1 MTWGRAVV
9 QIPNRCAAT
18 TNVVVYARGGCEMS
32 PKDNIELANSTQG
45 SPYGREGLGGSL
57 INLILGGVILWVG
70 QTTFQHNGQLSGMV
84 HQLEAVNDRYTAL
97 RDRHDK
103 LISTLNDRTK
113 ARFTEQDGEKLEHEI
128 ERVALNAQAIKEHV
142 QERIGT
148 LRLALASVDMSVQ
161 NLRDQTLEVGV
172 MNPRRG
178 RPENARADRIPRLQY
193 EIDRLRGILS
203 ANSASN
209 ARLRQAG
216 HSHATF
222 PASASGYRPQNA
234 ANRSHVTP
242 PEWQEHT
249 TAYAR

>member
-1 MTWGRAVV
+1 MGKSRR
-9 QIPNRCAAT
+9 PDSESLRCDDELSGLHQ
-18 TNVVVYARGGCEMS
+18 GGCKVS
-32 PKDNIELANSTQG
+32 PKNEFELLNSTQG

-84 HQLEAVNDRYTAL
+84 QQLEAVNDRYTAL
-97 RDRHDK
+97 RDRHDA
-103 LISTLNDRTK
+103 LIATLNDRTK
-113 ARFTEQDGEKLEHEI
+113 ARFTEQDGEKLEHQI
-128 ERVALNAQAIKEHV
+128 QGVALNVQAIKEHT

-161 NLRDQTLEVGV
+161 NLRDQTLEAGV

-178 RPENARADRIPRLQY
+178 GPQNARADRIPQLRY
-193 EIDRLRGILS
+193 EVDQLRSIIS

-209 ARLRQAG
+209 ARFRQTG
-216 HSHATF
+216 HSATAF
-222 PASASGYRPQNA
+222 PAAASGYHHHNA
-234 ANRSHVTP
+234 ANTSHVTP
-242 PEWQEHT
+242 PEWQEHA